1 MFCIVLTLVSF
12 TGFVPKSQNYFSHT
26 YAETCREALSEFDRD
41 QQRVRLASA
50 IPLVSNNTI
59 SEFKVPSSNLSLS
72 LTYACM
78 LAPPTHTGSS
88 LFNNPC

>member
-1 MFCIVLTLVSF
+1 MFCIVLNLVSF
-12 TGFVPKSQNYFSHT
+12 TGFVPKSQNYFSRT

-50 IPLVSNNTI
+50 IPLVSNTI
-59 SEFKVPSSNLSLS
+59 SEFKVTSSNLS

-78 LAPPTHTGSS
+78 LAPPTHTQRVI
-88 LFNNPC
+88 PV